1 MYGNAP
7 EIQLFLTVNFKLKC
21 LGLVVN
27 VGGLYKNIFL
37 SLQMVRHILLPN
49 EICISG
55 TILLFIRT
63 TRSCWDS
70 GLLIFYEV
78 LSSVTNT

>member
-7 EIQLFLTVNFKLKC
+7 EIQLFLTVNFKLKG

-37 SLQMVRHILLPN
+37 SLQMVRHISYLPMISAFQVQYCYSSELLGPA
-49 EICISG
+49 G
-55 TILLFIRT
+55 TQ
-63 TRSCWDS
+63 SC
-70 GLLIFYEV
+70 
-78 LSSVTNT
+78 